1 MLEGINILNKVEIME
16 PPMWVS
22 VVIIVLF
29 IISLLSLGMGIVDAI
44 EDITDG
50 HTWIFI
56 VVTIVAYLALIIMG
70 NVDKQLL
77 TEPTGVYE
85 YQVTIDDSVSMN
97 EFLEKYEIIEVNG
110 KIYTIREKEVE

>member
-1 MLEGINILNKVEIME
+1 MLEGIEILNKVEIME
-16 PPMWVS
+16 SPMWVS

-50 HTWIFI
+50 HCLIFI
-56 VVTIVAYLALIIMG
+56 VVATVAYIALIIMG
-70 NVDKQLL
+70 NADKQLL

-110 KIYTIREKEVE
+110 KIYTIREKE